1 MRNVLPRFAPPSA
14 LTDPFPAQ
22 WLRSIQSA
30 GHPVFESLLGGTWH
44 DIYISDGW
52 KLTSDGI
59 IRQGGHSI
67 EFGIKVGKSI
77 KPLRQLP
84 VLIKWCWP
92 KVSIQILG
100 KSTPDRFIHVIPAL
114 FTDSD
119 ASSAVA
125 IEISG
130 KESGIAV
137 RTRGLYASTG
147 TLPTSGGWTVIPA
160 QPVPQRIVFSRTKPS
175 LRITQQLA
183 HASSCVKCLDDSDIP
198 SWLMTAMSPALQ
210 YSASRPSWINMLL
223 GYPVQGSDPTAEV
236 IAKSRSVLLSGVPNS
251 IAMLSKSLDVRNPPW
266 LPEVGLALK
275 WLIAN
280 HPASKGEFEAI
291 ATQVTRS
298 PIGNTAL
305 THALAYAITRTP
317 LPLTDQTS
325 GFTREIRAGSLVVN
339 AGQAAAIFAAKG
351 DFGLASGAAFL
362 TQPSEE
368 RQNNQLTSSEW
379 LALLYGIPS
388 GLSLSGC
395 LALDANAASPFGVR
409 CPLLTSTVAAT
420 LTSRKDIEANR
431 IRISVTSGVL
441 NVHAV
446 RTWRTDT
453 KSASALALLMGRS
466 GLSTNLAHTVD
477 GSEST
482 QIVFPKPVRI
492 GQKESLVIST
502 VGTS

>member
-1 MRNVLPRFAPPSA
+1 
-14 LTDPFPAQ
+14 
-22 WLRSIQSA
+22 
-30 GHPVFESLLGGTWH
+30 
-44 DIYISDGW
+44 
-52 KLTSDGI
+52 
-59 IRQGGHSI
+59 
-67 EFGIKVGKSI
+67 
-77 KPLRQLP
+77 
-84 VLIKWCWP
+84 LI
-92 KVSIQILG
+92 
-100 KSTPDRFIHVIPAL
+100 
-114 FTDSD
+114 
-119 ASSAVA
+119 
-125 IEISG
+125 
-130 KESGIAV
+130 
-137 RTRGLYASTG
+137 
-147 TLPTSGGWTVIPA
+147 
-160 QPVPQRIVFSRTKPS
+160 
-175 LRITQQLA
+175 
-183 HASSCVKCLDDSDIP
+183 
-198 SWLMTAMSPALQ
+198 
-210 YSASRPSWINMLL
+210 
-223 GYPVQGSDPTAEV
+223 
-236 IAKSRSVLLSGVPNS
+236 
-251 IAMLSKSLDVRNPPW
+251 
-266 LPEVGLALK
+266 
-275 WLIAN
+275 
-280 HPASKGEFEAI
+280 
-291 ATQVTRS
+291 
-298 PIGNTAL
+298 
-305 THALAYAITRTP
+305 
-317 LPLTDQTS
+317 
-325 GFTREIRAGSLVVN
+325 VN
-339 AGQAAAIFAAKG
+339 AGQAAAMFAAKG

-409 CPLLTSTVAAT
+409 CTLLTSTVAAT

>member
-1 MRNVLPRFAPPSA
+1 MRTVLCQLSPPSG

-30 GHPVFESLLGGTWH
+30 GHPVFESPLGGTWQ
-44 DIYISDGW
+44 DIYISDWW

-77 KPLRQLP
+77 KPLHQLP
-84 VLIKWCWP
+84 VMVQWCWP
-92 KVSIQILG
+92 KVSLRIRG
-100 KSTPDRFIHVIPAL
+100 KSAPDRVIRVIPAL

-119 ASSAVA
+119 AAGGLA
-125 IEISG
+125 IELTG
-130 KESGIAV
+130 KESGIAI

-147 TLPTSGGWTVIPA
+147 TLPTADGWLMIPS
-160 QPVPQRIVFSRTKPS
+160 QPAAQRIVFSRTKPTDRMS
-175 LRITQQLA
+175 KQFA
-183 HASSCVKCLDDSDIP
+183 HASSCVTCLDDSDIP
-198 SWLMTAMSPALQ
+198 SWLIAAMAPALQ
-210 YSASRPSWINMLL
+210 YSTMRPHWVQALLGFPISRPDINALAIQQCQTTL
-223 GYPVQGSDPTAEV
+223 A
-236 IAKSRSVLLSGVPNS
+236 SGVEGA
-251 IAMLSKSLDVRNPPW
+251 IANFYMTLDARFPKLPP
-266 LPEVGLALK
+266 ELAIVLK
-275 WLIAN
+275 WLTVN
-280 HPASKGEFEAI
+280 HPACRLDI
-291 ATQVTRS
+291 AMAGTQLGAS
-298 PIGNTAL
+298 PVANAL
-305 THALAYAITRTP
+305 ITHALVYAVSRTS
-317 LPLTDQTS
+317 LPLTDKTS
-325 GFTREIRAGSLVVN
+325 AFSREIRTDSLLVSP
-339 AGQAAAIFAAKG
+339 GLAAATFAANG
-351 DFGLASGAAFL
+351 EFGLAAGASFL
-362 TQPSEE
+362 TQPVDE
-368 RQNNQLTSSEW
+368 RQSNQLTSSEW
-379 LALLYGIPS
+379 LALLYAIPS

-395 LALDANAASPFGVR
+395 LALDANASSPFGVR

-441 NVHAV
+441 NVRAV

-453 KSASALALLMGRS
+453 KTASALALLMGKS

-482 QIVFPKPVRI
+482 QIAFPKPVRI